1 MPVGFPAA
9 SLCLALLLFLA
20 GSPVQKQ
27 ESKIT
32 LNGNSIERF
41 YQAADHHSD
50 TLLLRTLQFTAPY
63 PGFYQALSLDS
74 NGRAFT
80 ARIVPDWAI
89 QASKTANLESD
100 RQEQIR
106 QMLVHLTIAS
116 CPSPPEPQP
125 GELRTA
131 LVFYNGK
138 TFERHDFN
146 GSLPGQVQDIL
157 DIVRTELEKA
167 EKARYEEFL
176 RHHDLMEETYGD
188 WQTKPGVVLVTDC
201 RTRGL
206 KPTRGLLLTLSGKRN
221 EVPPA
226 APALVSIYSALVFY
240 PDGPITGIGCGGSSD
255 DPLSSWG
262 VTWTL
267 PKGSGADAAG
277 TEKGTLEIKY
287 HAIDGTV
294 TVAGTAYQLAQGNMF
309 VIRMTED
316 WTPIVRQI
324 EARRDE
330 QTTEEKVL
338 DHFKSI
344 LRDDV
349 SIQQLELN

>member
-32 LNGNSIERF
+32 LNGNLIERF

-106 QMLVHLTIAS
+106 QMLVHLTIATG
-116 CPSPPEPQP
+116 PSLPEPQP

-138 TFERHDFN
+138 TYERHDFN
-146 GSLPGQVQDIL
+146 GSLPVQVQEIL
-157 DIVRTELEKA
+157 DIVRMELERA
-167 EKARYEEFL
+167 ARVQYEEFL
-176 RHHDLMEETYGD
+176 RHHELMEETYGD
-188 WQTKPGVVLVTDC
+188 WQNKPGVVPVTGS
-201 RTRGL
+201 RTHGL
-206 KPTRGLLLTLSGKRN
+206 KATPGLLLTLSGKRN
-221 EVPPA
+221 AIPPA
-226 APALVSIYSALVFY
+226 APTPVSIYHALVFY
-240 PDGPITGIGCGGSSD
+240 PDAAVTGSGGGGTWSD
-255 DPLSSWG
+255 DPLSSE
-262 VTWTL
+262 VVIWTV
-267 PKGSGADAAG
+267 PKGSGSDAAG
-277 TEKGTLEIKY
+277 TGERVLEIKY
-287 HAIDGTV
+287 QAIDGTV
-294 TVAGTAYQLAQGNMF
+294 TVAGATYQLALGNMF

-330 QTTEEKVL
+330 QTTEEKAL
-338 DHFKSI
+338 ATS
-344 LRDDV
+344 
-349 SIQQLELN
+349 SQY